1 MAGAPTAYSV
11 LVEVT
16 SNAVE
21 VGLEQTTA
29 VANWMGLDN
38 VSLKY
43 YGEGAA
49 ATAEEIAALT
59 AEIEYAKT
67 LGVDVAKYE
76 ALVSAENV
84 NGVVVN
90 IAINEIKVAEYNHV
104 MATYTLD
111 ATSKI
116 GDISAWTGT
125 LAPNKG
131 QHWDGTNTT
140 TYYEQNSSGWGAA
153 SFDDKASVTVT
164 LSKGKY
170 VLKVAGRAASN
181 EAVQSFI
188 QVGETKVFFTSK
200 GDVGYGI
207 DVNGTANFTSDGTY
221 ANDDK
226 GRGFE
231 WRYIAFEVTAEE
243 GEEVTFATGGT
254 ASATHMWFSVCN
266 ASLLAVHT
274 DALDAEIAKADFAA
288 VIAAAQA
295 TVDAKAGVG
304 EGLFLIPAAAFD
316 TYATAVAAA
325 KAIYDNADATL
336 EEVKTAIETLAA
348 ATEAYTAS
356 QTLPNEKTLYQFK
369 LNVEGD
375 VYMNLS
381 DAGVKIQD
389 TPSAISF
396 VPAEKAGTYY
406 LKSGSYYVGLAGGNA
421 WTMSTS
427 ADKKAAW
434 TFTAVG
440 EGLYNINNIVTAGR
454 FVGTNSAEIAAGSS
468 VYADKKT
475 DNGNIKW
482 AISEI

>member
-1 MAGAPTAYSV
+1 M
-11 LVEVT
+11 
-16 SNAVE
+16 
-21 VGLEQTTA
+21 
-29 VANWMGLDN
+29 
-38 VSLKY
+38 
-43 YGEGAA
+43 
-49 ATAEEIAALT
+49 
-59 AEIEYAKT
+59 
-67 LGVDVAKYE
+67 
-76 ALVSAENV
+76 
-84 NGVVVN
+84 
-90 IAINEIKVAEYNHV
+90 
-104 MATYTLD
+104 
-111 ATSKI
+111 
-116 GDISAWTGT
+116 
-125 LAPNKG
+125 
-131 QHWDGTNTT
+131 
-140 TYYEQNSSGWGAA
+140 
-153 SFDDKASVTVT
+153 
-164 LSKGKY
+164 
-170 VLKVAGRAASN
+170 
-181 EAVQSFI
+181 
-188 QVGETKVFFTSK
+188 
-200 GDVGYGI
+200 GYGI
-207 DVNGTANFTSDGTY
+207 DVNVTANFTSDGTY
-221 ANDDK
+221 AHDDK

-231 WRYIAFEVTAEE
+231 WRDIAYEVTAEE

-482 AISEI
+482 AISEIEMAVTMINPAVETADKIAEGDSIEFTTNIDDFVGCMMVKVLEVNDDSGESEYLASYRSAVKSEGHWNVELFSTMKFRQGYTY